1 MRRRAMLETPETPAP
16 DVEEGNGTEEG
27 GGAGNGGEEGGEGG
41 NGEES
46 A

>member
-1 MRRRAMLETPETPAP
+1 MRGERMLETPETPGT

-27 GGAGNGGEEGGEGG
+27 GDEGGQEGGEGG
-41 NGEES
+41 GEES

>member
-1 MRRRAMLETPETPAP
+1 MLETTETPGT

-27 GGAGNGGEEGGEGG
+27 GGDGNGGEEGGESGG
-41 NGEES
+41 GEES